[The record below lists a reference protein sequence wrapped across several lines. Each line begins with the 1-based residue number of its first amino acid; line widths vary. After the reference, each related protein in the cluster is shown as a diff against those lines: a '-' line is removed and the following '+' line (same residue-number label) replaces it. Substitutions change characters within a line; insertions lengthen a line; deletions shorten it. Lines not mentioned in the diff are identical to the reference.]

1 MIGTINA
8 LMHKT
13 LYLIFQLL
21 LELVLIKRKV
31 VSQYTNLDTRIT
43 RIAQPWLIG
52 MSKSNSCNPFVIRVI
67 KQYVITG
74 LTSHQVYSFLPF
86 K

>member
-43 RIAQPWLIG
+43 RIANLG
-52 MSKSNSCNPFVIRVI
+52 
-67 KQYVITG
+67 
-74 LTSHQVYSFLPF
+74 
-86 K
+86 

>member
-31 VSQYTNLDTRIT
+31 ARQYTNLDT

-74 LTSHQVYSFLPF
+74 VTSHQVYSFLPF